1 MVDREKPRFV
11 PQESMREEGGVVSS
25 SEKIR
30 AYFEK
35 HPVALTASSE
45 ALQRLPPLELRRLE
59 GENQRELDRALDL
72 AVRGY
77 DQGVPEDLRLAMEN
91 RVHTL
96 QQSRDE
102 IWEAVGLT
110 RDKQMVVDTD
120 LTAKNRDAI
129 AAAHDRL
136 MASVEAAARDKK
148 QPNDKDEEQRVA

>member
-1 MVDREKPRFV
+1 
-11 PQESMREEGGVVSS
+11 VSS
-25 SEKIR
+25 SDKIR

-35 HPVALTASSE
+35 NPVASTMSSE
-45 ALQRLPPLELRRLE
+45 ALKRLPPLELKQLE
-59 GENQRELDRALDL
+59 GENQRKLDRALDL

-77 DQGVPEDLRLAMEN
+77 DEGVSEDLRLAMEN

-96 QQSRDE
+96 QQARDE

-110 RDKQMVVDTD
+110 KDKQMVVDTD
-120 LTAKNRDAI
+120 LATKKRDATTAKNRDAI

-148 QPNDKDEEQRVA
+148 QSNDKDEEQRVA